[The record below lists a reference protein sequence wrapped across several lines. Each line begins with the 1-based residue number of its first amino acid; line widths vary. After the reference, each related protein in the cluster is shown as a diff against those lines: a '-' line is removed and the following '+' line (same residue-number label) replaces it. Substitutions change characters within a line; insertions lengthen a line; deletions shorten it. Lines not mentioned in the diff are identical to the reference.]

1 MLHVGRCP
9 GRRPS
14 HWLNARTRAC
24 TCLGRWLFIAA
35 LGVFKFSP
43 AFAQSTVGE
52 YRGYFRPG
60 HNLTAAVGLQQSRWS
75 LSLPS
80 LEKPLTTERYNLLAL
95 VSYGFHFQLFQ
106 RTGMVLGTGLQAIL
120 DRTSNRGYEPSFGVV
135 LPTILGGFV
144 QSLGANSRLLL
155 LGELG
160 VSWYPYSKWRVAE
173 TKALYEGGVLDQLAL
188 SAQLDFRLQ
197 KRNAFSVIAG
207 WRLSADML
215 IGEKVAVAGESNA
228 FPSMRHE
235 GWCVAL
241 GITRQVTETL
251 TGVQSDD

>member
-1 MLHVGRCP
+1 M
-9 GRRPS
+9 
-14 HWLNARTRAC
+14 RAQAC
-24 TCLGRWLFIAA
+24 ASVGRWLSIV
-35 LGVFKFSP
+35 VFGLLTLSP
-43 AFAQSTVGE
+43 AYAQSTGGE
-52 YRGYFRPG
+52 YSGYFRPG
-60 HNLTAAVGLQQSRWS
+60 HNLTAALGLQQSRWS
-75 LSLPS
+75 LVLPS

-120 DRTSNRGYEPSFGVV
+120 DRTDHRGYEPSFGVV
-135 LPTILGGFV
+135 LPTILGGFA
-144 QSLGANSRLLL
+144 QSLGPNSRLLL

-160 VSWYPYSKWRVAE
+160 VSWYPYSKWRVEE

-188 SAQLDFRLQ
+188 TAQLDFRLQ

-215 IGEKVAVAGESNA
+215 IGEKVVVAGEGNA